1 MTLIFDPL
9 GIVYIEDCIV
19 TGFAHILEEKR
30 AIDRLKTGDL
40 EGLEVLIDAYQ
51 VKAVYAAYLVC
62 GDADL
67 AKDVVQDAF
76 LHVAKKIAQFDESRP
91 FGPWFLKIVVNSA
104 VKAAKSQT
112 KVVSIDSSRDEAVGI
127 MARWFVDAGPRP
139 EQIVETKE
147 TQRIVRYALGQ
158 LSPEQRA
165 AVIMHH
171 YLGMDATEI
180 TSEMHRPT
188 TTVYWWLRT
197 AKDQLRDLLR
207 PYWKVENDERKR
219 GE

>member
-1 MTLIFDPL
+1 MTLNFDPL
-9 GIVYIEDCIV
+9 GILFIEDCIV
-19 TGFAHILEEKR
+19 TVTVHIHEEKR
-30 AIDRLKTGDL
+30 AIARLKTGDL
-40 EGLEVLIDAYQ
+40 EGLEVLIDSYQ

-91 FGPWFLKIVVNSA
+91 FGPWFLKIVVNSS
-104 VKAAKSQT
+104 VKAAKSQS
-112 KVVSIDSSRDEAVGI
+112 KVVSIDSSRDEAVGV
-127 MARWFVDAGPRP
+127 MARWFVDAGPLP
-139 EQIVETKE
+139 EQMVETKE
-147 TQRIVRYALGQ
+147 TQHIVWNALGQ

-171 YLGMDATEI
+171 YLGMDAAEI

-197 AKDQLRDLLR
+197 AKDRLRDLLR
-207 PYWKVENDERKR
+207 PYWKVENDERKC

>member
-1 MTLIFDPL
+1 M
-9 GIVYIEDCIV
+9 
-19 TGFAHILEEKR
+19 TGFIHLLEEKR
-30 AIDRLKTGDL
+30 AIARLKTGHL

-104 VKAAKSQT
+104 VKAAKNQT
-112 KVVSIDSSRDEAVGI
+112 RVVSIDTSGDEVVGV
-127 MARWFVDAGPRP
+127 MARWFIDASPRP

-147 TQRIVRYALGQ
+147 AQRIVWNALGK

-171 YLGMDATEI
+171 YLGMDAAEI
-180 TSEMHRPT
+180 KSEMHRPT